1 MKLHPTNTTRKA
13 RKAGAFTLI
22 EMIGVLAIIAIL
34 AAVLIPKVFN
44 AINDARINNACV
56 SIETIKTATVDH
68 YGKYG
73 KLNSLFG
80 TNDITVVLAGANYC
94 TAFLLPEQLIDKPF
108 SVKIGGGD
116 PSTNAIIQI
125 ITGAGSGGG
134 NGYLLDGI
142 SNGVANAGAVVE
154 AVIGGVALKDAKDLS
169 DRIDGGALGT
179 VPPADDTLG
188 RVRYAGTEPTKV
200 YIYITHR

>member
-13 RKAGAFTLI
+13 RAFTLI

-34 AAVLIPKVFN
+34 AAVLIPKVFS

-80 TNDITVVLAGANYC
+80 TNDLVTIPTTGSNYC
-94 TAFLLPEQLIDKPF
+94 TGFLLPEQLIDKPF

-125 ITGAGSGGG
+125 ITGAGSGGTA
-134 NGYLLDGI
+134 GYLLDGI
-142 SNGVANAGAVVE
+142 SNGVTNAGAVVE
-154 AVIGGVALKDAKDLS
+154 AVIYGVAQKDAKDLS
-169 DRIDGGALGT
+169 DRIDGLALGT
-179 VPPADDTLG
+179 PSGQDTLG
-188 RVRYAGTEPTKV
+188 RVRYAAGDPTIV
-200 YIYITHR
+200 YVYITHR